1 MPRARSPQRD
11 EAYQIWLA
19 SNFKKKLKDI
29 AAELNVTES
38 KVRKWKCE
46 DKWEQKAKG
55 TLPNEKGNVPKRKRG
70 APKGN
75 KNAVG
80 NNGGAPYGNKNSLEH
95 GGYSKFYWDT
105 LSPEEKEMI
114 ENMPK
119 DEEELL
125 LDQIKMYSVQERRL
139 LTAIETVK
147 KAQITTK
154 NEKGEEIV
162 IKDRVVSG
170 GGTNKTIKSGGLYNV
185 TETTTSSSINYE
197 HKDNRLFRL
206 QQQLTTVQR
215 AKTKAL
221 DSLIH
226 INLEKQKLEMLRDN
240 AETEL
245 EDTSETD
252 GAIYG

>member
-19 SNFKKKLKDI
+19 SNFNKKLKDI
-29 AAELNVTES
+29 AAELNVSES

-55 TLPNEKGNVPKRKRG
+55 TLQNEKGNAPKKKRG

-80 NNGGAPYGNKNSLEH
+80 NNGGAPLGNTNTLVH
-95 GGYSKFYWDT
+95 GGYSAFYWDT
-105 LSPEEKEMI
+105 LSDEEKEMI

-125 LDQIKMYSVQERRL
+125 LDQVKMYTVQERRL
-139 LTAIETVK
+139 LQAIQKVKDSKIKTKDSEGKSVTLDDRVLTSGTVSK
-147 KAQITTK
+147 STK
-154 NEKGEEIV
+154 N
-162 IKDRVVSG
+162 G
-170 GGTNKTIKSGGLYNV
+170 GIIPV
-185 TETTTSSSINYE
+185 TEVTSSSSTNYE
-197 HKDNRLFRL
+197 HKDNRLLRL

-226 INLEKQKLEMLRDN
+226 INIEKQKLEMLREN
-240 AETEL
+240 TEAEL

-252 GAIYG
+252 GVIYG